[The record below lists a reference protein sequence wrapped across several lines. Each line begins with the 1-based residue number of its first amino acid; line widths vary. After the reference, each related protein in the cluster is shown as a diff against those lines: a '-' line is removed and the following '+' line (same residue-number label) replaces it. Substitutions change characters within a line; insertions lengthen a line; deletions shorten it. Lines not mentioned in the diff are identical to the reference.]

1 MDDSR
6 RKDAPTVHDLL
17 RLFGNQVGEDGE
29 GRPFIFAE
37 EGDELDEGEHT
48 RLANIDEEDEEQFM
62 GNEE

>member
-1 MDDSR
+1 MNDSR
-6 RKDAPTVHDLL
+6 RKDTPTVHDLL

-37 EGDELDEGEHT
+37 GGELDDGEHL
-48 RLANIDEEDEEQFM
+48 RLPNNDEEDEGQFM